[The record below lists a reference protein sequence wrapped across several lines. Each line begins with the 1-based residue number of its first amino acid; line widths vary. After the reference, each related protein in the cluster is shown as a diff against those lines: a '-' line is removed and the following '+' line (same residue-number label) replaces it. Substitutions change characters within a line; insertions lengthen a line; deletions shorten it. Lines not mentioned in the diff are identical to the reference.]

1 MDKTTAILVYIAIA
15 IIIYLVAVS
24 YWNKKSNKKQDR
36 SKLPF
41 EKNETIHEVTPTILS
56 SSDIH
61 SELEE
66 ETNVFDFENNNELD
80 QFSIENIYGNIDQNE
95 AENSSQPESFED
107 KINQYEKDINDDVD
121 DILREYFGNK

>member
-15 IIIYLVAVS
+15 IIIYLLAVS
-24 YWNKKSNKKQDR
+24 YWNKNSNKKRNR

-41 EKNETIHEVTPTILS
+41 EKNETIHGSAPTILS

-66 ETNVFDFENNNELD
+66 ETNVFDFESNNELD
-80 QFSIENIYGNIDQNE
+80 QFSIENIYGNTDQNE
-95 AENSSQPESFED
+95 GNNLANTESFED
-107 KINQYEKDINDDVD
+107 NLNQYEKEINDDVD